1 MKPAATIRFPAM
13 IQGLLSARHM
23 DPQAAANS
31 AAGVFMIL
39 TAVLVLVPVWLQL
52 RASETRMRE
61 VWGHFMLAAGL
72 FVVGIGF
79 WFFTA
84 QQQTWI
90 AAGGTLAVFIG
101 LLVQHKDRDSSDV
114 L

>member
-1 MKPAATIRFPAM
+1 MNVAATVRFATM
-13 IQGLLSARHM
+13 IQALANTRHV
-23 DPQAAANS
+23 DPQAAANGV
-31 AAGVFMIL
+31 AGVFMIL
-39 TAVLVLVPVWLQL
+39 TAVMVLVPVYLQL
-52 RASETRMRE
+52 RASETRIRE

-72 FVVGIGF
+72 MVVGVGF

-84 QQQTWI
+84 RQQTWI